1 MLTFGRCRFRG
12 QVVKLAWRGA
22 AIALGDRRCREPARC
37 RTLDMRNRTQV
48 VIPAMRRGQAIGRDC
63 SRGIV
68 LDADALQGE
77 RPYKMP

>member
-1 MLTFGRCRFRG
+1 
-12 QVVKLAWRGA
+12 
-22 AIALGDRRCREPARC
+22 
-37 RTLDMRNRTQV
+37 MRNRTQV

-77 RPYKMP
+77 RPYKTDTRMWKLKCRLLLPGACEPRLALLGARA